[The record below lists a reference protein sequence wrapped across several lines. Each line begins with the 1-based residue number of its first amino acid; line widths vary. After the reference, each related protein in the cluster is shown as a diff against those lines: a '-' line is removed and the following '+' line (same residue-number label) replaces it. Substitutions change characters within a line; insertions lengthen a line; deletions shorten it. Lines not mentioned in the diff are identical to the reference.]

1 MWYVVTFSIF
11 LHLRKIAVCHST
23 LSTFWWKRLDDLAKK
38 LHLCKSSVSVYF
50 DWEHGMA
57 KGGLRPSLILC
68 CSRSNARGKGPQR
81 APCQLK
87 KAFKSPRQRRLLG
100 GIVENSIT
108 LRRDHWFAVHANQWF
123 SYLSGPPNIDCL
135 QPSWLRDCG
144 AYRFYFVLLY
154 LSSKSCEEKRCQKKI
169 YQNVILRSHYIVK
182 AE

>member
-23 LSTFWWKRLDDLAKK
+23 LKYILAEASWWLSKKSCIYVRVLCRLILIDSMGWQRGAAPL
-38 LHLCKSSVSVYF
+38 
-50 DWEHGMA
+50 
-57 KGGLRPSLILC
+57 LILC
-68 CSRSNARGKGPQR
+68 SSWSNTRGEGPWR

-135 QPSWLRDCG
+135 QPSWLSDCG

-154 LSSKSCEEKRCQKKI
+154 LSSKSCEEKRQKKI
-169 YQNVILRSHYIVK
+169 CQNVLLRSHFIVK